1 LGSRKMSR
9 QLPYSDR
16 TYIMGV
22 LNVTPDSFYDKG
34 RFFEQKKAVKH
45 ALDMERDGA
54 DIIDVGGES
63 TRPGAPDVSVDEELG
78 RVVPVI
84 RAISKKVKIAISID
98 TRKAKVAD
106 AALKAGASIVNDVS
120 ALREDPDM
128 AGVVAKHRAKI
139 ILMHMKGR
147 PKDMQA
153 DPKYIDVVKEIIR
166 SLKRSIDLAKRAG
179 IKKSKIIIDPGIG
192 FGKTVEH
199 NLKILRGLGHFKKL
213 GYPLCVGTSR
223 KYFIGKML
231 GSKDP
236 EDRLAGSIATA
247 TAAAMNGANIIRAH
261 DVALTRQALKMVDGI
276 TGINKRQ

>member
-1 LGSRKMSR
+1 MSR
-9 QLPYSDR
+9 QLPYSDK

-34 RFFEQKKAVKH
+34 RFFDQKKAVKH

-63 TRPGAPDVSVDEELG
+63 TRPGASDVSVDEELR

-84 RAISKKVKIAISID
+84 RAISKRAGAAISVD

-106 AALKAGASIVNDVS
+106 AALQAGASIVNDVS
-120 ALREDPDM
+120 ALREDPAM
-128 AGVVAKHRAKI
+128 AGVVAKHRAEI
-139 ILMHMKGR
+139 ILMHMRGS

-153 DPKYIDVVKEIIR
+153 DPKYTNVVKDITE
-166 SLKRSIDLAKRAG
+166 SLKGSIDLARRSG
-179 IKKSKIIIDPGIG
+179 IKRDKIIIDPGIG

-199 NLKILRGLGHFKKL
+199 NLEILRRLGQFKKL

-223 KYFIGKML
+223 KSFIGKIL

-236 EDRLAGSIATA
+236 EDRLAGSLATA
-247 TAAAMNGANIIRAH
+247 AVAAMNGANIIRAH
-261 DVALTRQALKMVDGI
+261 DVSLTRQVLRMIDSVIDTSRG
-276 TGINKRQ
+276 

>member
-1 LGSRKMSR
+1 MSR

>member
-1 LGSRKMSR
+1 MSR

-34 RFFEQKKAVKH
+34 RFFDQKKAVKH
-45 ALDMERDGA
+45 ALDMEYLGA

-63 TRPGAPDVSVDEELG
+63 TRPGAPDVSVDEELR

-84 RAISKKVKIAISID
+84 RTISKKVRTAISID

-106 AALKAGASIVNDVS
+106 AALEAGASIVNDVS
-120 ALREDPDM
+120 ALRGDPGM
-128 AGVVAKHRAKI
+128 AGVVAKHRAEI

-153 DPKYIDVVKEIIR
+153 DPKYIDAVKDIAR
-166 SLKRSIDLAKRAG
+166 SLKGSIDLAKRAG
-179 IKKSKIIIDPGIG
+179 IKDDKIIIDPGIG
-192 FGKTVEH
+192 FGKTVGHSLE
-199 NLKILRGLGHFKKL
+199 ILSALRHFKKL

-223 KYFIGKML
+223 KSFIGKIL

-236 EDRLAGSIATA
+236 EDRLAGSLATA
-247 TAAAMNGANIIRAH
+247 ALAAMNGANIIRAH
-261 DVALTRQALKMVDGI
+261 DVGLTRQVLKIVDSI
-276 TGINKRQ
+276 TDTNKR

>member
-1 LGSRKMSR
+1 MSR

-236 EDRLAGSIATA
+236 EDRLVGSIATA
-247 TAAAMNGANIIRAH
+247 TAAAMSGANIIRAH

>member
-1 LGSRKMSR
+1 MSR

-247 TAAAMNGANIIRAH
+247 TAAAMSGANIIRAH